1 MNQFKFAMSVLMLLL
16 FLSAAFGLFTS
27 VIGGTANNDEKLS
40 LGMVIAFIL
49 GLIWYM
55 THLWKRRI

>member
-40 LGMVIAFIL
+40 LGKL
-49 GLIWYM
+49 
-55 THLWKRRI
+55 